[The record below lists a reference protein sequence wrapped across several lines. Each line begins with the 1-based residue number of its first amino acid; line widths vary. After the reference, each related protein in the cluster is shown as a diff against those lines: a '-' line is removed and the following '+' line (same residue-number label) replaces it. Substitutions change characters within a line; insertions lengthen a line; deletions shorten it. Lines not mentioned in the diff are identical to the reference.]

1 MAEVKLLLPGLA
13 LMTNRGYLGFC
24 SICLIRGEKTLIF
37 DTGHWM
43 DRVRLLEELRRN
55 DLDRYAIQGVILS
68 HLHADHM
75 MNVDL
80 FPNAEIIVS
89 SSELKYVENP
99 HPQDTNVPFFWR
111 AILEGRKIVPIENEG
126 ETGILKDLSF
136 MILPGHTPGCL
147 AAVVK
152 TERGTVVLSGD
163 AGKYAK
169 EFLTRKKYD
178 SMIYCSPEEVK
189 KSIERILEA
198 ADVIIPGHDR
208 PLKVVDKKY
217 VQWEQNTSLELVMY

>member
-1 MAEVKLLLPGLA
+1 MAEVKLLLPGFA
-13 LMTNRGYLGFC
+13 MMTNRGYLGFC
-24 SICLIRGEKTLIF
+24 SIVLIRGEKNLIF

-55 DLDRYAIQGVILS
+55 DIDRYAIQGVILS
-68 HLHADHM
+68 HLHADHI

-80 FPNAEIIVS
+80 FPNAELIVS
-89 SSELKYVENP
+89 ARELRYVENP

-111 AILEGRKIVPIENEG
+111 AILEGRKIVPIEKEG
-126 ETGILKDLSF
+126 EAGILKDLTF

-189 KSIERILEA
+189 KSIERILET

-217 VQWEQNTSLELVMY
+217 VQWEQNAALELFIY